1 MKLKSLII
9 LSASILVFTGCLKTR
24 SQVSE
29 YDQSMVYR
37 KKHSENQK
45 AESKTTKTSTV
56 EASAPTVAESEETIR
71 DLNGRIEI
79 LENQLA
85 QLQKEKA
92 DQTNADAQ
100 KIATLQDA
108 LNKMDAQLQKAEM
121 EKTVAINANA
131 ALEKK
136 RTSDEN
142 YKAKQAPAETHKSAS
157 TKATTPPPVAVAA
170 DSKKSATNSYD
181 IAQDFFDKK
190 DWKKAILNYQKF
202 VEEFPKSKN
211 VPDAKYKTGVSFQ
224 ELGLK
229 DEAMAFYEEVALQY
243 PTNAAGKKAKT
254 RIASLKKK

>member
-1 MKLKSLII
+1 MKSKSLII
-9 LSASILVFTGCLKTR
+9 LSVSALVLTGCLKTR

-37 KKHSENQK
+37 KKQAENQK

-56 EASAPTVAESEETIR
+56 EAAAPTVAESEETIR

-79 LENQLA
+79 LENQLG

-108 LNKMDAQLQKAEM
+108 LNKMDGQLQKAEM
-121 EKTVAINANA
+121 EKTVAMNANA

-142 YKAKQAPAETHKSAS
+142 FKANQAPAETSKSS
-157 TKATTPPPVAVAA
+157 TKTTTAAPVAAA
-170 DSKKSATNSYD
+170 DAKKSTTNSYD
-181 IAQDFFDKK
+181 LAQDFFEKK

-243 PTNAAGKKAKT
+243 PSAAAGKKAKT
-254 RIASLKKK
+254 RIAGLKKK